1 MSFYRFRKCLSCF
14 GKINQWN
21 YSVVDLSE
29 HLLSWESLC
38 ILIIPKLLWF
48 PSQTTRLS
56 LCPAFW
62 LAVIVSSSI
71 KSREVCQHEAGNDF
85 SPTHRRTVVLT
96 AQLPACNRQACR
108 HLCCQQLNTYKAT
121 EKRAQAFRKVAEWK
135 KKNPRVA
142 NSETA
147 EIMCQTGKVSAEK
160 RRGLKKTHQVKG
172 ANQPGWGCLLPVY
185 SIKLMDTKQQV
196 SDEDRSS
203 LSGGDDGT
211 RWIPAFLPRHAGKRC
226 KKMWG

>member
-14 GKINQWN
+14 GKINQWK

-29 HLLSWESLC
+29 HLLSWESVC

-62 LAVIVSSSI
+62 LAVIFSSSI
-71 KSREVCQHEAGNDF
+71 KSRGVCQHEAGNDF
-85 SPTHRRTVVLT
+85 SPTRRRTVVLT

-135 KKNPRVA
+135 KKIHVLQTVRQLRKCVKQGKFPLRGGEDSKNPP
-142 NSETA
+142 S
-147 EIMCQTGKVSAEK
+147 
-160 RRGLKKTHQVKG
+160 
-172 ANQPGWGCLLPVY
+172 
-185 SIKLMDTKQQV
+185 
-196 SDEDRSS
+196 
-203 LSGGDDGT
+203 
-211 RWIPAFLPRHAGKRC
+211 
-226 KKMWG
+226 